1 MHDLELWGGV
11 ECTVNRTGAGY
22 LDQSALS
29 GHDRR
34 DDDLDLFA
42 GLGLTAIRYPVLWE
56 RVSPDAAVA
65 PDWRWSDA
73 RLARLRDLGMRP
85 IVGLVHHGSGPRHT
99 DLLDDGFAPG
109 LGEHAR
115 QVAERYPWVEE
126 WTPVNEPLTTA
137 RFAALY
143 GHWYPH
149 ATDEGAFWRALLNQ
163 IDGTRAAMRAIRR
176 VNPAARLIQTDD
188 LGRTYATTRL
198 GEQAAFN
205 NLRRWASWDLLFGR
219 IVPQHALWQRIAR
232 HGLGDRLR
240 AIADDPCPP
249 DVIGVNH
256 YLTSDRFLDHRLQ
269 RYAVETHGGT
279 DRLAYADTEAVR
291 VLDPAPAGLGG
302 AMREAWQRYRVPLAM
317 TEIHNGCTREEQL
330 RWAAEAWDT
339 AVTLRGEGIDV
350 RAVTAW
356 SLLGSNGWNNLL
368 TRPPTGP
375 DAYEPGV
382 FDVSSSTPRPTALAA
397 LWRGLPGGAPR
408 HPVTADE
415 GWWRRPQRLIYP
427 PLPRPAGTRPADG
440 DADRDGDPAPVLLI
454 CGASGML
461 GRAFARACALRGIR
475 YALTGRGTLDLRD
488 GAGIGGVLDRLRPWA
503 VVNAT
508 GWVAVDGDE
517 IEAAETGEAACH
529 AVNATGAIALA
540 AACAARGI
548 GCLGLSSDLVFD
560 GNLDRPYVELD
571 TPRPLG
577 AYGRSKAAMEAGCA
591 ALSGSLV
598 IRTAAVF
605 SAFDARSFAV
615 AAADTL
621 ARGQPFA
628 AAHDHDV
635 SPGFAPDL
643 VDTALDLL
651 IDGMTGICHVPGGEG
666 MSWAAF
672 AVRIAHACG
681 LDPRLVR
688 PVAGAALGWR
698 APRPRAVTLASDR
711 IALPGSL
718 DAALARFAGDRRQR
732 CAGARAA

>member
-11 ECTVNRTGAGY
+11 ECTVNRTDAGY
-22 LDQSALS
+22 LDQLRLS
-29 GHDRR
+29 GHHVR
-34 DDDLDLFA
+34 DGDLNLFA
-42 GLGLTAIRYPVLWE
+42 GLGLAAIRYPVLWE
-56 RVSPDAAVA
+56 RVSPDPAAA

-73 RLARLRDLGMRP
+73 RLGRLRELGMRP

-99 DLLDDGFAPG
+99 HLLDDGFAPG

-115 QVAERYPWVEE
+115 QVAERYPWVEA

-149 ATDEGAFWRALLNQ
+149 AADEGSFWRALLNQ
-163 IDGTRAAMRAIRR
+163 VDGTRAAMRAIRR
-176 VNPAARLIQTDD
+176 VNPAAQLIQTDD

-198 GEQAAFN
+198 GEQAAFD
-205 NLRRWASWDLLFGR
+205 NLRRWAGWDLLFGR
-219 IVPQHALWQRIAR
+219 IVPHHPLWARIAR

-240 AIADDPCPP
+240 SIADDPCPP

-269 RYAVETHGGT
+269 RYAVETHGGN

-291 VLDPAPAGLGG
+291 VLDPAPAGLAGV
-302 AMREAWQRYRVPLAM
+302 MREAWQRYGMPLAM

-339 AVTLRGEGIDV
+339 AVTLRGEGV
-350 RAVTAW
+350 AVQAVTAW
-356 SLLGSNGWNNLL
+356 SLLGSHGWNSLL

-382 FDVSSSTPRPTALAA
+382 FDVATGTPRPTALAA
-397 LWRGLPGGAPR
+397 LWRGLPRGDAR

-415 GWWRRPQRLIYP
+415 GWWRRPERLIYP
-427 PLPRPAGTRPADG
+427 PLPRPAGPRPAA
-440 DADRDGDPAPVLLI
+440 DADPAPMLLI
-454 CGASGML
+454 CGASGTL
-461 GRAFARACALRGIR
+461 GQAFARACTQRGIR
-475 YALTGRGTLDLRD
+475 HQLIGRATLDLLDTGRI
-488 GAGIGGVLDRLRPWA
+488 GAALDRLRPWA

-508 GWVAVDGDE
+508 GWVRVDD
-517 IEAAETGEAACH
+517 AEGEEAACH
-529 AVNATGAIALA
+529 AINATAAIALA
-540 AACAARGI
+540 EACAARGV
-548 GCLGLSSDLVFD
+548 GCLSVSSDLVFD
-560 GNLDRPYVELD
+560 GDAGRSYVESD
-571 TPRPLG
+571 PPRPLG

-591 ALSGSLV
+591 ALPGSLV
-598 IRTAAVF
+598 IRTAAFF
-605 SAFDARSFAV
+605 SAMDDHNFAI

-621 ARGQPFA
+621 ARGQVFPA
-628 AAHDHDV
+628 ADDQIVTPSFVPA
-635 SPGFAPDL
+635 L

-651 IDGMTGICHVPGGEG
+651 IDGMDGICHVSGGEAL
-666 MSWAAF
+666 SWAAF
-672 AVRIAHACG
+672 AERVAVACG

-688 PVAGAALGWR
+688 PVAGATLGWR
-698 APRPRAVTLASDR
+698 APRPAAAGLASAR
-711 IALPGSL
+711 IALPQSL

-732 CAGARAA
+732 CAGSRAA